1 MSTISIV
8 LPTFNEKANLE
19 KFVEAVL
26 AQAKLFP
33 KYQVELV
40 IVDSNS
46 TDGTIDSAKALA
58 KKYKHVHYLPV
69 GPGLGVAFHDGHM
82 YALEKFKPD
91 ILMQLDADGQV
102 DVSIMNGLV
111 SAIEEGYTLALGSRF
126 VAGGKNELSF
136 SRRLFSKG
144 SSYVCRVLMGPWDI
158 KEFTNSARAF
168 TPELLRKIDWDQL
181 PWKERTFILQPSF
194 LHGAI
199 VAGAKYKEVPL
210 IFRDRAAGYSKNK
223 TLGYTIDVLS
233 YAFDVR
239 LKMWHISFPFFEFV
253 QALKKK

>member
-1 MSTISIV
+1 MSIV

-19 KFVEAVL
+19 KFVDAVL
-26 AQAKLFP
+26 TQAKHLP
-33 KYQVELV
+33 MYQVEIV
-40 IVDSNS
+40 IADSNS
-46 TDGTIDSAKALA
+46 TDGTIDIAKALS
-58 KKYKHVHYLPV
+58 KKHKNVHYLPV

-82 YALEKFKPD
+82 FALEKFKPD

-111 SAIEEGYTLALGSRF
+111 TAIEEGYTLALGSRF

-144 SSYVCRVLMGPWDI
+144 SSYVCRILMGPWDI

-168 TPELLRKIDWDQL
+168 TPELFRKIDWDKL

-223 TLGYTIDVLS
+223 TVGYTIDVFS
-233 YAFDVR
+233 YALNAR
-239 LKMWHISFPFFEFV
+239 LEMWHIPFPFFQFV
-253 QALKKK
+253 QKVKKK